1 MNFNPRSHML
11 GVEIQEGA
19 IYAALLQGDRRGW
32 TMAGF
37 RSQPLS
43 PTLLEEEPPAQRIAS
58 ALQQA
63 IRQLPGRRPRQ
74 AAFALPD
81 ALVAC
86 RRCTLPIDLEKDVLE
101 TALFAEAEGLLPYP
115 IEDLAMDYR
124 FLPDTKTRD
133 GKVTAE
139 IAVCRHRN
147 LEQLQ
152 SIAQAIGLRAVCA
165 EPAAAARTRGQQM
178 LGISQNSGDTPAL
191 QLETALTPAERH
203 SFSLACGLAAGGGF
217 NLFPWRERR
226 QRATNRNFI
235 AAAVLVVLLA
245 QALVLAEYRQLRVR
259 ADDWQAQNAALSQQ
273 VAALQQETAHLK
285 RKKQEITQ
293 LAQDIRIVHGWR
305 QQQHAVLEMLL
316 SLGRALPPGLRLRQV
331 RLQGGELELEGN
343 AFSMEEVNLL
353 LASTEH
359 SKPWRNAHISGIQ
372 TVKDSEQQLRFK
384 IRGRLAPPEG
394 TD

>member
-1 MNFNPRSHML
+1 MNLNPRSHML

-43 PTLLEEEPPAQRIAS
+43 FLPGGEPPTQHIAS

-63 IRQLPGRRPRQ
+63 IRQLPGRRRCQ

-86 RRCTLPIDLEKDVLE
+86 RRCTLPTGLEKDALE

-139 IAVCRHRN
+139 IAVCRRRN

-152 SIAQAIGLRAVCA
+152 SIAQATGLRAVCA
-165 EPAAAARTRGQQM
+165 EPAAAARARGQQM
-178 LGISQNSGDTPAL
+178 LGISQNNDDMPAL
-191 QLETALTPAERH
+191 QLETTLTLAERH

-226 QRATNRNFI
+226 QQATNRNFI
-235 AAAVLVVLLA
+235 AAAILMILLA

-259 ADDWQAQNAALSQQ
+259 ADDWQAKNAALSQQ
-273 VAALQQETAHLK
+273 VAALEEETAHLK
-285 RKKQEITQ
+285 QTEQEITQ
-293 LAQDIRIVHGWR
+293 LEQDIRIVHGWR

-353 LASTEH
+353 LASTGH

-384 IRGRLAPPEG
+384 IRGQLAPLEG